1 MVPFLM
7 VIAVGT
13 YIIMAAFLA
22 LHAVFIF
29 DFVAA
34 DVAANLPLFFLYL
47 WKLGLQVETI
57 EIGSVVVETK
67 FEIHQAGEEAHH
79 GIVLGYFFWAGAG
92 WAVLWHHLIATA
104 LITSISVSSMRLGTS
119 AIRTFCFF
127 EPERLSDIDIVKSTV
142 WARVKH

>member
-47 WKLGLQVETI
+47 
-57 EIGSVVVETK
+57 
-67 FEIHQAGEEAHH
+67 
-79 GIVLGYFFWAGAG
+79 
-92 WAVLWHHLIATA
+92 
-104 LITSISVSSMRLGTS
+104 
-119 AIRTFCFF
+119 
-127 EPERLSDIDIVKSTV
+127 
-142 WARVKH
+142 